1 MRDSS
6 TSRMQRPPH
15 SHPRSPDPFALAAAV
30 AVAVLAFLPVA
41 NWLTGGHHAPWYRP
55 VAATWATGSALA
67 VGIGLILAIASRR
80 IPVLWHDGL
89 GARLA
94 TALDRS
100 PVLVLVGIAV
110 VSTIVYGTIAHLVFA
125 ARPLLVDEIFQV
137 WQARIF
143 GEGRLTRPVAAHP
156 EFFSGMHLV
165 EANGRAFSHFPP
177 GHSAMLTLG
186 ELLGVPWLIV
196 PLAGGVAVAAF
207 GLYLRA
213 AEHRATVRLG
223 ALVLFALAPFVAFMS
238 ATYMNHATAL
248 MWLMIAVAALAH
260 AVKDDGKHL
269 VAALICGLG
278 LGAAATIRPID
289 AVAFALPAGA
299 WFLVRAIRNRRRWL
313 EAAAAGLGVA
323 LPLAAL
329 AWFNARTTG
338 DPLLLGYEM
347 LWGTEQGLGFRSTP
361 WGASHS
367 PARGIELVNL
377 YFLRLQ
383 TYLFEWPIPSL
394 LPAVLALAIAPR
406 LDRFD
411 RYLLGS
417 GALLATMYFA
427 FWHDGFYL
435 GPRYM
440 YPLAPLLSL
449 WTARLPA
456 FIHERVGD
464 GLPLRTTV
472 YSLAAAATIA
482 TVSLVPD
489 RARQY
494 AAGLTTMRWDAD
506 AAAREAGVRRGLV
519 FVRESWGSQLVARL
533 WALGLTRAQ
542 TERLYARVDACLLE
556 QGVER
561 LERQGVRGQAAA
573 DAFAPLMRDSLRL
586 VPSTLSPDV
595 SERVLPGARYTPRC
609 LQRIVDDRRG
619 FTLLTPLLL
628 AGSDSTVYARDLH
641 ERDTLLLAAHPD
653 REVWLLR
660 PADSTSGAVPRFER
674 VSRDSIFSAAR
685 NTRRRQT
692 SDVRNQVSETA
703 TTTPRRF

>member
-1 MRDSS
+1 MRRASRLVVVAESMRDSS
-6 TSRMQRPPH
+6 TWRMPGPPR
-15 SHPRSPDPFALAAAV
+15 SQTRSPDPFALAAAV
-30 AVAVLAFLPVA
+30 AIAVLAFLPVA
-41 NWLTGGHHAPWYRP
+41 NWLTGGHQASWYGP
-55 VAATWATGSALA
+55 VATTWVTGSALA
-67 VGIGLILAIASRR
+67 IGIGLILAIASRR
-80 IPVLWHDGL
+80 IPALWHDGL

-94 TALDRS
+94 AALDRS
-100 PVLVLVGIAV
+100 PALMLVGLAV
-110 VSTIVYGTIAHLVFA
+110 LSTIVYAVIAHVVFDA
-125 ARPLLVDEIFQV
+125 KPLLVDEIFQV

-143 GEGRLTRPVAAHP
+143 GEGRLTTPVAAHP

-165 EANGRAFSHFPP
+165 EADGRGFSHFPP
-177 GHSAMLTLG
+177 GHSAMLALG
-186 ELLGVPWLIV
+186 ELLGAPWIVV
-196 PLAGGVAVAAF
+196 PLAGGVTVVAF
-207 GLYLRA
+207 GLYLRV

-223 ALVLFALAPFVAFMS
+223 TLLLFALAPFVVFMS

-260 AVKDDGKHL
+260 AVNDDGRHP
-269 VAALICGLG
+269 VAALVCGLG

-299 WFLVRAIRNRRRWL
+299 WLLARAIRDPRRWR
-313 EAAAAGLGVA
+313 EAVMAGVGVA

-329 AWFNARTTG
+329 AWFNAHTTG
-338 DPLLLGYEM
+338 NPLLLGYEM
-347 LWGTEQGLGFRSTP
+347 LWGKEHGLGFRSTP

-367 PARGIELVNL
+367 VARGIELVNL

-406 LDRFD
+406 LDRYD

-417 GALLATMYFA
+417 GVLLVTMYFA

-449 WTARLPA
+449 WTARFPA
-456 FIHERVGD
+456 FIHERAGD

-472 YSLAAAATIA
+472 YSLAAAAAIA
-482 TVSLVPD
+482 TVALVPD

-506 AAAREAGVRRGLV
+506 AAARDAGVRRGLV

-556 QGVER
+556 QGLER

-573 DAFAPLMRDSLRL
+573 DAFAPLMRDSLR
-586 VPSTLSPDV
+586 VMPSTLSPDV
-595 SERVLPGARYTPRC
+595 SERVLPGARYTSRC
-609 LQRIVDDRRG
+609 LQRITDDRRG

-628 AGSDSTVYARDLH
+628 AGADGTLYARDLH

-660 PADSTSGAVPRFER
+660 PADSVSGSVPRFEK
-674 VSRDSIFSAAR
+674 VSRDSILQAAR
-685 NTRRRQT
+685 QGR
-692 SDVRNQVSETA
+692 
-703 TTTPRRF
+703 

>member
-1 MRDSS
+1 
-6 TSRMQRPPH
+6 MQGPPL
-15 SHPRSPDPFALAAAV
+15 SHTRSPDPFALATAA
-30 AVAVLAFLPVA
+30 AIAALGFLPVA
-41 NWLTGGHHAPWYRP
+41 NWLTGGHRAPWYGA
-55 VAATWATGSALA
+55 VAATWVTGSALA
-67 VGIGLILAIASRR
+67 IGIGLVLAIASRR
-80 IPVLWHDGL
+80 IPALWHDGL
-89 GARLA
+89 GTRLA
-94 TALDRS
+94 VALDRS
-100 PVLVLVGIAV
+100 PTLMLVGIVA
-110 VSTIVYGTIAHLVFA
+110 VSTVVYVLTAHLVFD

-143 GEGRLTRPVAAHP
+143 GEGRLTRPVATHP
-156 EFFSGMHLV
+156 EFFSGMHVV

-177 GHSAMLTLG
+177 GHSAMLALG
-186 ELLGVPWLIV
+186 DVLGVPWLIV
-196 PLAGGVAVAAF
+196 PIASGVTVAAF
-207 GLYLRA
+207 GLYLRV

-223 ALVLFALAPFVAFMS
+223 ALLLFALAPFVAFMS

-248 MWLMIAVAALAH
+248 MWLMVAVAALAH
-260 AVKDDGKHL
+260 AVKDDGKHPI
-269 VAALICGLG
+269 AALACGLG

-289 AVAFALPAGA
+289 AVAFALPAAA
-299 WFLVRAIRNRRRWL
+299 WLLVRAIRNPRRWL
-313 EAAAAGLGVA
+313 EALMAGVGVV

-347 LWGTEQGLGFRSTP
+347 LWGKEHGLGFRTTP
-361 WGASHS
+361 WGATHS
-367 PARGIELVNL
+367 AARGIELLNL

-383 TYLFEWPIPSL
+383 TYLFEWPVPSL

-406 LDRFD
+406 LDRYD

-417 GALLATMYFA
+417 GVLLVTMYFA

-449 WTARLPA
+449 WTARFPA
-456 FIHERVGD
+456 FIHERAGD

-472 YSLAAAATIA
+472 YALAASATIA
-482 TVSLVPD
+482 TVSLVPV

-494 AAGLTTMRWDAD
+494 ATGLTTMRWDAD
-506 AAAREAGVRRGLV
+506 AAARAAGVGRGLV

-556 QGVER
+556 QGLER

-595 SERVLPGARYTPRC
+595 SERVLPGARYPVRC
-609 LQRIVDDRRG
+609 LQRITDDQRG

-628 AGSDSTVYARDLH
+628 AGSDGTVYARDLH
-641 ERDTLLLAAHPD
+641 ERDTLLLAEYPD
-653 REVWLLR
+653 RDVYLLR
-660 PADSTSGAVPRFER
+660 PADSVSGSVPQFER
-674 VSRDSIFSAAR
+674 VSRDSIIQAAR
-685 NTRRRQT
+685 QGR
-692 SDVRNQVSETA
+692 
-703 TTTPRRF
+703 

>member
-1 MRDSS
+1 
-6 TSRMQRPPH
+6 MQRLPHPH
-15 SHPRSPDPFALAAAV
+15 SRSLDPFALAAAV
-30 AVAVLAFLPVA
+30 TIAVLAFLPVA
-41 NWLTGGHHAPWYRP
+41 NWVSGGHHAPWYAP
-55 VAATWATGSALA
+55 VAATWVTGSALA
-67 VGIGLILAIASRR
+67 IGIGLIVAIASRR
-80 IPVLWHDGL
+80 IPALWHDGL
-89 GARLA
+89 GARFA
-94 TALDRS
+94 AALDRS
-100 PVLVLVGIAV
+100 PILMLVGIAG
-110 VSTIVYGTIAHLVFA
+110 VSTVVYAIIAHLVFD

-143 GEGRLTRPVAAHP
+143 GEGRVTTPVSSHP

-165 EANGRAFSHFPP
+165 ETDGRAFSHFPP
-177 GHSAMLTLG
+177 GHSAMLTIG
-186 ELLGVPWLIV
+186 EVLGVPWLIV
-196 PLAGGVAVAAF
+196 PLAGGVAALAF
-207 GLYLRA
+207 GLYLRV
-213 AEHRATVRLG
+213 AEQRATVRLG

-248 MWLMIAVAALAH
+248 MWLMVAVAALAH
-260 AVKDDGKHL
+260 AVKDDEKHPVSAL
-269 VAALICGLG
+269 VCGLG

-289 AVAFALPAGA
+289 AVAFALPAAA
-299 WFLVRAIRNRRRWL
+299 WLLVRAIRNPRRWL
-313 EAAAAGLGVA
+313 EAVVAAVGVA
-323 LPLAAL
+323 LPLLAL

-347 LWGTEQGLGFRSTP
+347 LWGKEHGLGFRSSP

-367 PARGIELVNL
+367 AARGIELLNL

-406 LDRFD
+406 LDRYD

-417 GALLATMYFA
+417 GVLLATMYFA

-435 GPRYM
+435 GPRYL

-449 WTARLPA
+449 WTARFPA
-456 FIHERVGD
+456 FLHERAGD

-472 YSLAAAATIA
+472 YSLAAATTIA
-482 TVSLVPD
+482 TVSLVPQ

-494 AAGLTTMRWDAD
+494 TAGLTTMRWDAD
-506 AAAREAGVRRGLV
+506 VAAREAGVRRGLV

-542 TERLYARVDACLLE
+542 TERLYARIDACLLE

-561 LERQGVRGQAAA
+561 LERQGIRGQAAA
-573 DAFAPLMRDSLRL
+573 DAFAPLMRDSLR
-586 VPSTLSPDV
+586 VVSSTLSPDA
-595 SERVLPGARYTPRC
+595 SERVLPGSRYTPRC
-609 LQRIVDDRRG
+609 LQRITDDRRG
-619 FTLLTPLLL
+619 FTLLTPLIL
-628 AGSDSTVYARDLH
+628 AGADSTLYARDLH
-641 ERDTLLLAAHPD
+641 ERDTLLLAEHPE

-660 PADSTSGAVPRFER
+660 PADSVAGSVPQFER

-685 NTRRRQT
+685 NTSAKGDRGTRTEEVAGLPRARR
-692 SDVRNQVSETA
+692 D
-703 TTTPRRF
+703 F

>member
-1 MRDSS
+1 
-6 TSRMQRPPH
+6 MQRPLL
-15 SHPRSPDPFALAAAV
+15 SHPRSLDPFAVAAAV
-30 AVAVLAFLPVA
+30 AIAVLAFFPVA
-41 NWLTGGHHAPWYRP
+41 NWLSGGHRAPWYGP
-55 VAATWATGSALA
+55 VAATWITGSALA
-67 VGIGLILAIASRR
+67 IGIGLILAIASRR
-80 IPVLWHDGL
+80 IPALWHDGL
-89 GARLA
+89 GSRFAM
-94 TALDRS
+94 TLDRS
-100 PVLVLVGIAV
+100 PLLMLAGIAIASTV
-110 VSTIVYGTIAHLVFA
+110 VYATLAHVVFD

-137 WQARIF
+137 WQARTF
-143 GEGRLTRPVAAHP
+143 GEGRLTRAVAAYP
-156 EFFSGMHLV
+156 EFFSGMHIV
-165 EANGRAFSHFPP
+165 EADGRAFSHFPP
-177 GHSAMLTLG
+177 GHSAMLAVG

-196 PLAGGVAVAAF
+196 PLAGGVTVVAF
-207 GLYLRA
+207 GLYLRI

-223 ALVLFALAPFVAFMS
+223 ALVLFALAPLVAFMS

-248 MWLMIAVAALAH
+248 MWLMLAVAALAH
-260 AVKDDGKHL
+260 AVKDDGTHP
-269 VAALICGLG
+269 VAALVCGLG

-289 AVAFALPAGA
+289 AVAFALPAGV
-299 WFLVRAIRNRRRWL
+299 WLLVRAIRNPRRWL
-313 EAAAAGLGVA
+313 EAVVAGVGVA

-329 AWFNARTTG
+329 AWFNAHTTG
-338 DPLLLGYEM
+338 DPFLLGYEM
-347 LWGTEQGLGFRSTP
+347 LWGKEHGLGFRSSP
-361 WGASHS
+361 WGAPHS
-367 PARGIELVNL
+367 VARGLELVNL

-394 LPAVLALAIAPR
+394 LPAVLALAMAPR

-417 GALLATMYFA
+417 GALLVTMYLA

-449 WTARLPA
+449 WTARFPA

-464 GLPLRTTV
+464 GLSLRTTV
-472 YSLAAAATIA
+472 YSLAAAAAIA
-482 TVSLVPD
+482 TISLVPD

-506 AAAREAGVRRGLV
+506 AAARAAGVRGGLV

-542 TERLYARVDACLLE
+542 AERLYSRVDACLLE
-556 QGVER
+556 QGLER

-573 DAFAPLMRDSLRL
+573 DAFAPLMRDSLR
-586 VPSTLSPDV
+586 VVASTLSPDV

-609 LQRIVDDRRG
+609 LQRITDDRRG

-628 AGSDSTVYARDLH
+628 ANADSTLYARDLH
-641 ERDTLLLAAHPD
+641 ERDTLLLVEHPG

-660 PADSTSGAVPRFER
+660 PADSVSGAVPRFER
-674 VSRDSIFSAAR
+674 LNRDSLMRAAR
-685 NTRRRQT
+685 GRGDDR
-692 SDVRNQVSETA
+692 
-703 TTTPRRF
+703 

>member
-1 MRDSS
+1 
-6 TSRMQRPPH
+6 
-15 SHPRSPDPFALAAAV
+15 
-30 AVAVLAFLPVA
+30 VLA
-41 NWLTGGHHAPWYRP
+41 
-55 VAATWATGSALA
+55 
-67 VGIGLILAIASRR
+67 
-80 IPVLWHDGL
+80 
-89 GARLA
+89 
-94 TALDRS
+94 
-100 PVLVLVGIAV
+100 GIAV
-110 VSTIVYGTIAHLVFA
+110 VSTVVYATIAHLVFD

-137 WQARIF
+137 WQARLF
-143 GEGRLTRPVAAHP
+143 GKGRLTIPVSPHP

-165 EANGRAFSHFPP
+165 EADGRGFSHFPP

-186 ELLGVPWLIV
+186 QVLGVPWLIV
-196 PLAGGVAVAAF
+196 PLAGGVTVAAF
-207 GLYLRA
+207 GLYLRI
-213 AEHRATVRLG
+213 AEQRATVRLG
-223 ALVLFALAPFVAFMS
+223 ALLLFALAPFVAFMS

-248 MWLMIAVAALAH
+248 MWVMIAVAALAH
-260 AVKDDGKHL
+260 TAKDDGRHP
-269 VAALICGLG
+269 VSALLCGLG
-278 LGAAATIRPID
+278 FGAAATIRPID
-289 AVAFALPAGA
+289 AVAFALPAA
-299 WFLVRAIRNRRRWL
+299 VWLFARAIRNPRRWL
-313 EAAAAGLGVA
+313 EAMLAGLGVV
-323 LPLAAL
+323 LPLIAL

-347 LWGTEQGLGFRSTP
+347 LWGKEHGLGFRSTP
-361 WGASHS
+361 WGAPHS
-367 PARGIELVNL
+367 VARGIELLNL

-394 LPAVLALAIAPR
+394 LPAVLALALAPR
-406 LDRFD
+406 LDRYD

-417 GALLATMYFA
+417 GVLLATMYFA

-440 YPLAPLLSL
+440 YPLAALLSL
-449 WTARLPA
+449 WTARFPA
-456 FIHERVGD
+456 FLHERAGD

-482 TVSLVPD
+482 TVSLVPE

-494 AAGLTTMRWDAD
+494 TAGLRTMRWDAD

-573 DAFAPLMRDSLRL
+573 HAFAPLMRDSLRL
-586 VPSTLSPDV
+586 VSSTLSPDA

-609 LQRIVDDRRG
+609 LQRISDDRRG
-619 FTLLTPLLL
+619 FTLLTPLML
-628 AGSDSTVYARDLH
+628 AGSDGTLYARDLH

-660 PADSTSGAVPRFER
+660 PADSVSGSVPQFER
-674 VSRDSIFSAAR
+674 VSRDSLLQAAR
-685 NTRRRQT
+685 RAGKAAKMTEFRVQNTEFSR
-692 SDVRNQVSETA
+692 
-703 TTTPRRF
+703 PF

>member
-1 MRDSS
+1 MHA
-6 TSRMQRPPH
+6 PPH
-15 SHPRSPDPFALAAAV
+15 SQRRSPDPFALAAAV
-30 AVAVLAFLPVA
+30 AIAVLGFLPVA
-41 NWLTGGHHAPWYRP
+41 NWLTGGHRAPWYGP
-55 VAATWATGSALA
+55 VAVTWVTGSALA
-67 VGIGLILAIASRR
+67 IGVGLVLAIASRR
-80 IPVLWHDGL
+80 IPALWHDGL

-94 TALDRS
+94 LALDRS
-100 PVLVLVGIAV
+100 PALMLVALAI
-110 VSTIVYGTIAHLVFA
+110 VSTVVYAVIAHLVFD
-125 ARPLLVDEIFQV
+125 ARPLLVDEIFQL

-165 EANGRAFSHFPP
+165 EADGRAFSHFPP
-177 GHSAMLTLG
+177 GHSAMLTVG
-186 ELLGVPWLIV
+186 ELLGAPWLIV
-196 PLAGGVAVAAF
+196 PVAGGITVVAF
-207 GLYLRA
+207 GLYLRV

-260 AVKDDGKHL
+260 AVTDDGSHPL
-269 VAALICGLG
+269 AALVCGLG
-278 LGAAATIRPID
+278 LGAVATIRPID

-299 WFLVRAIRNRRRWL
+299 WLLVRAIRDPRRWL
-313 EAAAAGLGVA
+313 EAVVAGVGVA

-347 LWGTEQGLGFRSTP
+347 LWGTEHGLGFRSTP
-361 WGASHS
+361 WGASHTA
-367 PARGIELVNL
+367 ARGLELVNL

-406 LDRFD
+406 LDRYD

-417 GALLATMYFA
+417 GVLLVTMYFA
-427 FWHDGFYL
+427 FWHDGFYV

-440 YPLAPLLSL
+440 YPLAPLMAL

-456 FIHERVGD
+456 FIHERAGD

-482 TVSLVPD
+482 TVSLVPQ

-494 AAGLTTMRWDAD
+494 TAGLTTMRWDAD
-506 AAAREAGVRRGLV
+506 AAARDAGVHRGLV

-533 WALGLTRAQ
+533 WARGLTRAQ

-556 QGVER
+556 QGLER

-586 VPSTLSPDV
+586 VPSTLSPDA

-609 LQRIVDDRRG
+609 LQRIADDRRG
-619 FTLLTPLLL
+619 FTLLTPLML
-628 AGSDSTVYARDLH
+628 AGSDGTLYARDLH

-660 PADSTSGAVPRFER
+660 PADSVSGAVPRFER
-674 VSRDSIFSAAR
+674 VSRDSIFNAAR
-685 NTRRRQT
+685 VGRQHSHAEWRPSPRESPLRPTR
-692 SDVRNQVSETA
+692 
-703 TTTPRRF
+703 